1 MVRLV
6 FRPYTQVRRSICTS
20 EPLRAST
27 RVSSG
32 FALLG
37 HSSPSFGSQEARS
50 DSRSA
55 TAWPHDSAR
64 DAPAARGR
72 PALAPDEHLRS
83 RYAFAQA
90 AGFTE
95 RRPPRRTADV
105 TQRLARLL
113 HSLVR
118 VSRRVSGDRLFAS
131 DLGRNAWPAPAGARR
146 KRGAPD
152 RDGANATA
160 AGCAVS
166 TPDLDRPARSAAEAA
181 DCTCPGRRDAPPS
194 PRGARP
200 DRTDGLYVPP
210 GPPRRPRR
218 RPPPRRPH
226 AAGRLSADGYP
237 RRESVPGG
245 RGRSG

>member
-64 DAPAARGR
+64 DAPAARRR

-95 RRPPRRTADV
+95 RRPPRWTADV

-131 DLGRNAWPAPAGARR
+131 DLGRNAWPAPTGAPTRPQRTWPRRR
-146 KRGAPD
+146 KRLRGPSGTGPAGPRPADPLRRLSDRLHLPGATRRPTLLEAPD
-152 RDGANATA
+152 RTGRT
-160 AGCAVS
+160 G
-166 TPDLDRPARSAAEAA
+166 
-181 DCTCPGRRDAPPS
+181 CTCPCTPPE
-194 PRGARP
+194 
-200 DRTDGLYVPP
+200 RT
-210 GPPRRPRR
+210 
-218 RPPPRRPH
+218 
-226 AAGRLSADGYP
+226 
-237 RRESVPGG
+237 
-245 RGRSG
+245 